1 MSTNMADD
9 EREKSLGSIP
19 QMQPIH
25 NEARQSR
32 QSKTF
37 IEPGGI
43 VAHAN
48 RASVMYID
56 VTKEYTYAQVYVH
69 VYSTDTTCYV
79 SMHQHDVPKHNF
91 PLLCL

>member
-19 QMQPIH
+19 QMQY

-43 VAHAN
+43 VAHTN
-48 RASVMYID
+48 RTSVMYID
-56 VTKEYTYAQVYVH
+56 G
-69 VYSTDTTCYV
+69 
-79 SMHQHDVPKHNF
+79 N
-91 PLLCL
+91 